1 MHQFAIRCH
10 PCTPVTVGEI
20 DEWLRAEVERL
31 REQAP
36 HAALRLLR
44 LHQALPTGD
53 AEVGW
58 LIEFDASGDE
68 APLDDDELAQI
79 LRDLRLLGL
88 QPTLLQAGVLVGS
101 DFASNGFDR

>member
-10 PCTPVTVGEI
+10 PCSPVTSGEI

-31 REQAP
+31 REQTP
-36 HAALRLLR
+36 HA
-44 LHQALPTGD
+44 D

-68 APLDDDELAQI
+68 APLDDELAQI

-88 QPTLLQAGVLVGS
+88 QPTLLQARAMVGS
-101 DFASNGFDR
+101 DVASNGFDR